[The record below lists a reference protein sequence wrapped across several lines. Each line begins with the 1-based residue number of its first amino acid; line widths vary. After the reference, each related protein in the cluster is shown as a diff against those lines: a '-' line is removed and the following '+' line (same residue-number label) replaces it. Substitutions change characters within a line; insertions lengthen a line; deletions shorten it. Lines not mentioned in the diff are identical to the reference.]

1 MQWDAS
7 LPNAGFT
14 TGRSWLPTLTDTS
27 VQTQDGD
34 GSSKLSRYRRL
45 LKLRRSNAALVQGL
59 ENVAA
64 YGDVLTYERHI
75 RRQPFF
81 IALNIGAADADVQ
94 SHAGIVPLSTAP
106 GRDGQRLAEG
116 ANRPAPAEALIA
128 SL

>member
-1 MQWDAS
+1 MGCFAAQCRFYNRQVMVTDLDRYERAD
-7 LPNAGFT
+7 
-14 TGRSWLPTLTDTS
+14 TGR
-27 VQTQDGD
+27 
-34 GSSKLSRYRRL
+34 RRIEQVVAVSPVAEVA
-45 LKLRRSNAALVQGL
+45 RSNAALLQGPI

>member
-1 MQWDAS
+1 MVTDLDRYERAD
-7 LPNAGFT
+7 
-14 TGRSWLPTLTDTS
+14 TGR
-27 VQTQDGD
+27 
-34 GSSKLSRYRRL
+34 RRIEQVVAVSPVAEVA
-45 LKLRRSNAALVQGL
+45 RSNAALLQGL